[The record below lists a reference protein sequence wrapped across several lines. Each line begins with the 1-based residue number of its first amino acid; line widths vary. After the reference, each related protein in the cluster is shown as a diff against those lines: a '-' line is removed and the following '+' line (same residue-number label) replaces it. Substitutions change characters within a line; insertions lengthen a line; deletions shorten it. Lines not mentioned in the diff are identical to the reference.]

1 VGRAGDRG
9 AVGMKEVCV
18 ELAVMTARQ
27 RSLEVLVVRRPG
39 NIWSLPAA
47 PADDDRAL
55 ADTALQTLT
64 DQTGIREIWLEQ
76 LFTFDR
82 SEGRA
87 VAIAHLALIAADRH
101 PVTPGRDVVE
111 VRWFPLGDLPQLPSE
126 HRDVV
131 EYAHQRLRAK
141 TAYAPIAVQLLPE
154 LFTLSDLQGVYEAVL
169 GTTLDT
175 RNFRRDLL
183 AAGIVAPAGQLRA
196 RGPGRPAQLYR
207 SVDGSF
213 AVDARERRIVSRLAH
228 PEGTSTQAPAE

>member
-1 VGRAGDRG
+1 
-9 AVGMKEVCV
+9 MKEVSV

-39 NIWSLPAA
+39 NTWSLPGA
-47 PADDDRAL
+47 PAG
-55 ADTALQTLT
+55 DTRGVLDAALQTLT

-76 LFTFDR
+76 LFSFDR
-82 SEGRA
+82 DGGRA
-87 VAIAHLALIAADRH
+87 VAIGHLALIAADRH
-101 PVTPGRDVVE
+101 PLTPGRDVVE
-111 VRWFPLGDLPQLPSE
+111 VRWFALGDLPQLSPD
-126 HRDVV
+126 HCDVI

-183 AAGIVAPAGQLRA
+183 SAGVVAPAGQLRA

-213 AVDARERRIVSRLAH
+213 AVDARERRIIGRLANRATS
-228 PEGTSTQAPAE
+228 PE

>member
-1 VGRAGDRG
+1 MGRTGDG
-9 AVGMKEVCV
+9 GTAGMKEVCV

-27 RSLEVLVVRRPG
+27 RSLDVLVVRRPG
-39 NIWSLPAA
+39 NIWSLPGA

-76 LFTFDR
+76 LFSFDR
-82 SEGRA
+82 DGGRA
-87 VAIAHLALIAADRH
+87 VAIGHLALIAADRH
-101 PVTPGRDVVE
+101 PLTPGSDVVE
-111 VRWFPLGDLPQLPSE
+111 VRWFALGDLPQLSAD
-126 HRDVV
+126 HRDVID
-131 EYAHQRLRAK
+131 YAHQRLRAK

-183 AAGIVAPAGQLRA
+183 SAGVVAPAGQLRA

-213 AVDARERRIVSRLAH
+213 AVDARERRIIGRLANRASS
-228 PEGTSTQAPAE
+228 PER